1 MTQEI
6 YCDESGFTGN
16 DLSNIQTPYYSYA
29 SVAVSHCEAEQFV
42 KYLIN
47 KYQIQNSELKFEK
60 LKKYKKGRKAISEML
75 ERYAN
80 CTRLVIH
87 HKKYN
92 LACKFYEYVFEPVL
106 ADKNSIFYSI
116 KFNQFISNLIYLH
129 IQTEP
134 QSAEDLFSSFE
145 KMMRYKNI
153 EELETLFCSSKIST
167 VEGFLNLIRI
177 FCINHQDIIS
187 EELESLNGTSTGKWI
202 LDLTSSSLVALLGE
216 WGQQFQE
223 LEVFCDQ
230 SKPLKEQ
237 PDFFKAMIGNSNRI
251 FMEIAGKKHPLSFNL
266 KKEINFVDSKYYYGI
281 QIADVFAGV
290 SAFVFK
296 ERLNNN
302 SVRSSIEIPS
312 VWIDNISNSLSDY
325 SVFPDIENLNFDKT
339 STQLNLILFN
349 EIINRTINQKPIL
362 EGIEDY
368 IRQVNI
374 LLLYYPLKAN

>member
-1 MTQEI
+1 MNQVLRA
-6 YCDESGFTGN
+6 N
-16 DLSNIQTPYYSYA
+16 NLSNIQTPYFSYA

-42 KYLIN
+42 KYLID
-47 KYQIQNSELKFEK
+47 KYQIQNNELKFEK
-60 LKKYKKGRKAISEML
+60 LKKYSKGRKAISEIL

-80 CTRLVIH
+80 CTKLVIH

-134 QSAEDLFSSFE
+134 QSAEDLFFSFE
-145 KMMRYKNI
+145 KMMRNKNI
-153 EELETLFCSSKIST
+153 EELETLISSSRISGI
-167 VEGFLNLIRI
+167 EGFLNLIKI
-177 FCINHQDIIS
+177 FCIHHKDLIS
-187 EELESLNGTSTGKWI
+187 QELESLMGSGTGKWI
-202 LDLTSSSLVALLGE
+202 LDLTSSSLVALLAE

-230 SKPLKEQ
+230 SKPLQDQ
-237 PDFFKAMIGNSNRI
+237 PNFFKAMIGNSNHLFI
-251 FMEIAGKKHPLSFNL
+251 EIAGKKHSLSFNL
-266 KKEINFVDSKYYYGI
+266 KKEINFVDSKHYYGI

-290 SAFVFK
+290 SAFIVK

-302 SVRSSIEIPS
+302 NNSVESSMEIPS
-312 VWIDNISNSLSDY
+312 AWIDHVLNSLSDY
-325 SVFPDIENLNFDKT
+325 SVCPDLENLNFDKT

-362 EGIEDY
+362 EEIEDFV
-368 IRQVNI
+368 RQVNI
-374 LLLYYPLKAN
+374 LLLYYPFKAN